1 MNEHKNEFWLLSRR
15 NREVL
20 VGGVIVSALIF
31 LSIVGPRITPNDPY
45 KMHIVDRLKPP
56 VFMAGGTW
64 TYPLGTDA
72 LGRDLLAR
80 VLGGL
85 RVSVIIGLS
94 TVVLIF
100 MFGSALGMVS
110 GYIGGRGDTFLMRL
124 TDAQL
129 SLPMI
134 ILAIAILGVTRPNM
148 LNIILVLAIS
158 SWPIYARVT
167 RGIVLGEREK
177 EYVRAARIIGA
188 STTRILIK
196 YIAPNILPPVALVAL
211 LDIARMIIFEAIL
224 GFLGLSIQPPEPSFG
239 NIIADARKYLVNAW
253 WIATLP
259 GVVLCILL
267 ISINM
272 LGSGLEKV
280 RKMTLEG

>member
-1 MNEHKNEFWLLSRR
+1 MNGYKSEFWRLSIR
-15 NREVL
+15 NKEVL
-20 VGGVIVSALIF
+20 VGGIILLVLVL
-31 LSIVGPRITPNDPY
+31 LSIVGPYLTPNSPY

-64 TYPLGTDA
+64 KYPLGTDA

-85 RVSVIIGLS
+85 RVSIIIGFS
-94 TVVLIF
+94 SVVLIF
-100 MFGSALGMVS
+100 TFGSALGMIS
-110 GYIGGRGDTFLMRL
+110 GYMGGRGDTFLMRF

-177 EYVRAARIIGA
+177 EYVRAAKIIGA
-188 STTRILIK
+188 SGGRIIIK
-196 YIAPNILPPVALVAL
+196 YIAPSILPPVALVAL

-239 NIIADARKYLVNAW
+239 NIISDARKYLVNAW
-253 WIATLP
+253 WIATMP
-259 GVVLCILL
+259 GIVLCILL

-280 RKMTLEG
+280 RKMTLAS

>member
-64 TYPLGTDA
+64 MYPLGTDA